1 MKPQNTKK
9 IISKPIINHIQ
20 MSQITTLPTVIAL
33 PKSHPVIP
41 YITMKR
47 HLINDDEAS
56 SAKDEVTH
64 CPKTSLVILGD
75 CQTLVS
81 ENRENLEDRPRDLK
95 RRKIQDARSK
105 NHYLDLVSSAA
116 KLLDEREAK
125 DKKGEEDKDTQEEQ
139 HVPSSDQSCSVVSTL
154 SSASGRSRCYSV
166 SGEFSSSEFSVYRSY
181 EMELPNKPIKECSK
195 ITLPRAPRLP
205 TAMDMPFAGE
215 IRYKLYTRH
224 YGERPALIEDS
235 KHENQIQIQS
245 VIYR

>member
-1 MKPQNTKK
+1 
-9 IISKPIINHIQ
+9 

-47 HLINDDEAS
+47 HLIDDDEAS
-56 SAKDEVTH
+56 STKDEVTH
-64 CPKTSLVILGD
+64 CPKTNLVILGD

-81 ENRENLEDRPRDLK
+81 ENRDNLEDRPRDLK

-116 KLLDEREAK
+116 KILDEREAK
-125 DKKGEEDKDTQEEQ
+125 DKKEEEDKDTQEEQ
-139 HVPSSDQSCSVVSTL
+139 NVPASDQSGSVVSSL
-154 SSASGRSRCYSV
+154 SSNSGRSRCYSV
-166 SGEFSSSEFSVYRSY
+166 SSEFSVYRSY
-181 EMELPNKPIKECSK
+181 EMELQNAPIKGFPK

-215 IRYKLYTRH
+215 IRYKLNTRH
-224 YGERPALIEDS
+224 YGERPALIEGS
-235 KHENQIQIQS
+235 KDENQIQIQS